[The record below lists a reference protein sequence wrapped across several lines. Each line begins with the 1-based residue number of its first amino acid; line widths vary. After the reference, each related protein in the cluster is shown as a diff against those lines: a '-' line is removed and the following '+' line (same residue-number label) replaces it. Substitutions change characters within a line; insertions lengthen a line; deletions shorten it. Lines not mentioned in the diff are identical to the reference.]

1 MGGYTSIMA
10 GKDKTRFSEEEV
22 RKFSN
27 QSTKVYLN
35 SVMQKLFKEKWSQ
48 HLDNLLK
55 GDRATLDLC
64 AMALSK
70 DLSFF
75 PLLHVLCL
83 VTGTRFDLNEK
94 DHVKAADAWC
104 VWYGEN
110 KANLAWDDTEGKWGV
125 KK

>member
-1 MGGYTSIMA
+1 MA
-10 GKDKTRFSEEEV
+10 AKDKTRFTEEEV
-22 RKFSN
+22 RKLSH
-27 QSTKVYLN
+27 QSTRVYLN
-35 SVMQKLFKEKWSQ
+35 SVMQKLFKDKWSQ
-48 HLDNLLK
+48 YLDSLLH

-64 AMALSK
+64 AAQLSK

-75 PLLHVLCL
+75 QLLHVLCL

-94 DHVKAADAWC
+94 DHAKAADLWL

-110 KANLAWDDTEGKWGV
+110 KANLDWDEAEGSWKLKL